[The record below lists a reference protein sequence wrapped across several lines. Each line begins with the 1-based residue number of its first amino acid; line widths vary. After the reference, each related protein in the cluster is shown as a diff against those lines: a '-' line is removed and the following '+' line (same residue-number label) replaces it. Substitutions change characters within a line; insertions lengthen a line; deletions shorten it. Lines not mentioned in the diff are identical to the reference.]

1 MSDHI
6 GRQLGNYRLIRLL
19 GQGGFADVY
28 LGEHIYLKTPA
39 AIKLLQTRLANDD
52 LQSFLNEARSIA
64 NLVHPNIVRVLEF
77 GVEGSTP
84 FLVMDYA
91 PNGTLRQR
99 HPRGSQILPAFIAR
113 YIKQVAAAL
122 QYAHDQR
129 VIHRDIKP
137 ENILLGRNNE
147 VLLSDFGIA
156 VVAQSSRYHQ
166 VGQEIGGTIA
176 YMAPE
181 QLQGRAVPASD
192 QYALGIVT
200 YEWLSGD
207 RPFQGSFPEI
217 ASQHMLTPPASLQ
230 SKIPGFPKDIEEVVM
245 RALAKDPQRRFMR
258 VEAFANALEQACQG
272 APPLVIP
279 SGQPSPFGETT
290 LPAQSPTPNIGVTPQ
305 NQFPSGNYGIFPP
318 GQATPNFSETLPPP
332 PPPPGQSSPGF
343 ASMPT
348 YQSPPAS
355 GSNISPGQFSPT
367 PQNGKNQPPNKGIPR
382 RVVVVGLAGLAGVV
396 LVGGGLSFLAH
407 SIQSQNGT
415 SGNSTTST
423 NTTATAAPTDTVT
436 AAPTDTPTVD
446 PNVTPTSPP
455 VPTVHTTPGQVL
467 YVANWS
473 SGLDGWSGT
482 GDWKS
487 LNGSLLND
495 GTNGDAINSA
505 PTILVPTSLIGIANY
520 AVEAVIQV
528 QSSSNYAPNFGFV
541 LRAADAGHGYMAG
554 IGTHDYSLNT
564 ARISD
569 LSSNDFFNSTRS
581 SPFDPGLKAHTYRVE
596 IKDNDIK
603 LLIDGGL
610 AVELFDNKYLTGER
624 TGLWCANVQLS
635 IHSYK
640 VVAL

>member
-39 AIKLLQTRLANDD
+39 AIKLLQTRLAQDD

-77 GVEGSTP
+77 GVEGATP
-84 FLVMDYA
+84 FLVMDFA

-99 HPRGSQILPAFIAR
+99 HPKGSQVLPAFIVR

-129 VIHRDIKP
+129 VVHRDIKP
-137 ENILLGRNNE
+137 ENMLLGRNNE

-192 QYALGIVT
+192 QYALGVAT

-217 ASQHMLTPPASLQ
+217 ASQHMLTPPAPLR
-230 SKIPGFPKDIEEVVM
+230 SKIPGIPKDIDEVVM
-245 RALAKDPQRRFMR
+245 RALAKDPLQRFMR
-258 VEAFANALEQACQG
+258 VEAFANALEQVCQG
-272 APPLVIP
+272 IPPLVIP
-279 SGQPSPFGETT
+279 SKQPSTGDATT
-290 LPAQSPTPNIGVTPQ
+290 LPGQFAAPNIGATPP
-305 NQFPSGNYGIFPP
+305 NQFVSGNYGAISP
-318 GQATPNFSETLPPP
+318 GQATPNFAGTPPP

-343 ASMPT
+343 ASVPI
-348 YQSPPAS
+348 YQSQVTS
-355 GSNISPGQFSPT
+355 GANLSPGQFSPT
-367 PQNGKNQPPNKGIPR
+367 PQNANNQPPNKGVSR
-382 RVVVVGLAGLAGVV
+382 RIVVVGLAGLAGVI
-396 LVGGGLSFLAH
+396 LLGGGLSLLAR
-407 SIQSQNGT
+407 SFQPQPQNNT
-415 SGNSTTST
+415 LGNSTS
-423 NTTATAAPTDTVT
+423 NTPTTAPTDTAT
-436 AAPTDTPTVD
+436 TAPTDTPTVD
-446 PNVTPTSPP
+446 PNATPTSAP
-455 VPTVHTTPGQVL
+455 VPTVQTSPGQVL
-467 YVANWS
+467 YTANWS

-495 GTNGDAINSA
+495 GTNGGAIDSA

-528 QSSSNYAPNFGFV
+528 QSYNNNPPSFGFV
-541 LRAADAGHGYMAG
+541 LRAAGQGEGYMAG
-554 IGTHDYSLNT
+554 IGANYSLNT